1 MKHVMYNLISVCK
14 SHLIIVRLFMH
25 LNMIEKTKL
34 ILTVPV
40 HTYFECFF
48 SPKVRVSEE
57 SARFEIFSL
66 RVEWKFLA
74 LSDEI

>member
-1 MKHVMYNLISVCK
+1 MEK
-14 SHLIIVRLFMH
+14 
-25 LNMIEKTKL
+25 MIEKTKL

-40 HTYFECFF
+40 HTYFEGIF
-48 SPKVRVSEE
+48 SRKVRVSEE
-57 SARFEIFSL
+57 SARFEIFSP